1 MPMFVGKLVRVVG
14 SVVEDVAEGV
24 LGGAQVLV
32 KGGVKTLAGT
42 AQVLADGVDRAL
54 ALVYAEVKEAINQ
67 AKAGEAEAK
76 EEQAQ

>member
-1 MPMFVGKLVRVVG
+1 MFVGKLVRVA
-14 SVVEDVAEGV
+14 SQVVEGVAEGV

-32 KGGVKTLAGT
+32 KGTVATVART
-42 AQVLADGVDRAL
+42 AEVLADGVDQAL
-54 ALVYAEVKEAINQ
+54 ASVYAEVKGAVNR

>member
-1 MPMFVGKLVRVVG
+1 MFVGRLVRIAGAVAEG
-14 SVVEDVAEGV
+14 VAEGV

-42 AQVLADGVDRAL
+42 AQVLADGVDQAL
-54 ALVYAEVKEAINQ
+54 ASVYAEVKA
-67 AKAGEAEAK
+67 AVKKGE